1 MNLADDYDKE
11 GGNWLGEGWHNV
23 TVKDVGKLFT
33 YNSGANGVE
42 FNLIGDA
49 NRVAKVS
56 FCLKDSIVWRLAKF
70 AKACGLPKADA
81 VHYEH
86 HMLIGKR
93 VQVMVVPDGKY
104 SKVDDWAPIGEPTQY
119 VPPPVLAQQAVPAA
133 PAPPDDDIP
142 F

>member
-23 TVKDVGKLFT
+23 TVKNNRLFN
-33 YNSGANGVE
+33 YNSGSGGVE
-42 FNLIGDA
+42 FELLADGSKTS
-49 NRVAKVS
+49 KVS
-56 FCLKDSIVWRLAKF
+56 FCLKDTIIWRLAKF

-81 VHYEH
+81 AHYEH

-104 SKVDDWAPIGEPTQY
+104 HKVDNWAPIGEPTQY
-119 VPPPVLAQQAVPAA
+119 VGPRVQAQQTA
-133 PAPPDDDIP
+133 PAPPEDDIP